1 MLKKH
6 HAAPRVR
13 SARATLTLT
22 GLALCALVAMMAL
35 AASAAQGS
43 PSISLDSFNYRVGD
57 TLTVRASGLRPGSD
71 YTVTLTPPEGSDGEE
86 ATGEHEADAAGR
98 LSIDFPLDHAGRW
111 ALRVAGPDLDATL
124 NVQVAVGVSRLPSQ
138 APAQAPDATAPPVT
152 EEPAGEAPAGETETE
167 APGDTEGETP
177 AEAPAESPAQTPVEA
192 PAETPADAPAETSEP
207 AQAETPAEAP
217 SETPAET
224 PSETPTEAPAEAPSE
239 TPAET
244 APSTP
249 SDTEGTD
256 AQEADVASETG
267 LTEQEAAV
275 EEQEAVQ
282 SPEQSVLET
291 ETPAETQDDIPA
303 SETPPTTETTPEVPE
318 SEATPQPILPGSTQA
333 TDFGINVALDN
344 GSYVATLLGQPVW
357 RLDFPLNSGA
367 SAEPL
372 VVDDRA
378 YLGRGNHVLVLNRAT
393 GNVLMRHRLPAQV
406 VAIEAASLGTQPG
419 AIDVTVEYSNGT
431 RQDVAVSDAGP
442 VLSLAFDPDPA
453 LYGWLRAEAQ
463 VADPV
468 ERLLVDPTN
477 PWLYVAAAGSE
488 STRAPT
494 LLSGALARAQ
504 TFYER
509 AQLARQLM
517 SGADRRPDLAAQAM
531 DAALEDFVDRGYRG
545 TLLFD
550 EATSAAYG
558 FPLDAMRSALARG
571 DMESADFWA
580 PWLYRLSGS
589 AVAANETVLRDYAT
603 ELRRLGRDS
612 EANTWRQRAGEGH
625 GFNLANTLRGGA
637 AALGRGG
644 WLAVAALLVAILALN
659 LTLAAKYWR
668 PQSLLLRQNADR
680 GRKPSPLARLNV
692 VRHAAFVEKFVVVL
706 LFGAVL
712 ALVGLHGWTQRAGA
726 LDARLGGGSL
736 ATPVA
741 RGLLAALPDNT
752 STAFVNAYAAQ
763 TSGDTTTA
771 ARLYQDL
778 TDNADAMN
786 NLGVLRNDD
795 ELFRLALSL
804 RPNHPEASFNLG
816 LSTDNPSRL
825 LDAYR
830 PSAPQLAAPG
840 VARIEDAYAGGYR
853 AALGA
858 AFTNPWTTLTSD
870 PAFGP
875 QWLWTL
881 AVVLFLL
888 WALLSVIWFLIPRPR
903 QSRNAPRTFLYH
915 LLALLFPGTGLAD
928 ELWGVL
934 LLVPWAIFGTDLLRR
949 YFLLG
954 SGPVIPEQVAII
966 AMIVIYVINLVAF
979 VVEYRSYRA
988 RMTRLKVTEPDVAR
1002 AYGMRV
1008 ADSPHV

>member
-22 GLALCALVAMMAL
+22 GLALLALVAMMAL

-57 TLTVRASGLRPGSD
+57 TLTVRASGLRPGSE
-71 YTVTLTPPEGSDGEE
+71 YIVTLTPPVESDGEVVSD
-86 ATGEHEADAAGR
+86 GHEADPGGR
-98 LSIDFPLDHAGRW
+98 LSIDFPLDQAGRW
-111 ALRVAGPDLDATL
+111 ALTVTGPDLDATL
-124 NVQVAVGVSRLPSQ
+124 NVQVAAGVSRMPSQ
-138 APAQAPDATAPPVT
+138 GQTPGSTSPPAAGEPAEAEPTD
-152 EEPAGEAPAGETETE
+152 EEPAVEQPIDEQPADEEAAAEEPVAPSTADESEPTEQTQDEQTPAEQADAGQAPVGTEDAEAQETESQDAQAQDAPQDPDQQEAGGAVAQQQEPDQPQDVEDAGAQQTESGTAVQETE
-167 APGDTEGETP
+167 APE
-177 AEAPAESPAQTPVEA
+177 
-192 PAETPADAPAETSEP
+192 EP
-207 AQAETPAEAP
+207 T
-217 SETPAET
+217 
-224 PSETPTEAPAEAPSE
+224 
-239 TPAET
+239 
-244 APSTP
+244 
-249 SDTEGTD
+249 
-256 AQEADVASETG
+256 
-267 LTEQEAAV
+267 
-275 EEQEAVQ
+275 
-282 SPEQSVLET
+282 
-291 ETPAETQDDIPA
+291 
-303 SETPPTTETTPEVPE
+303 
-318 SEATPQPILPGSTQA
+318 QPILPGVTPSTA
-333 TDFGINVALDN
+333 LGIDVALDN
-344 GSYVATLLGQPVW
+344 GSFVASLMGQPVW
-357 RLDFPLNSGA
+357 QLDFPIGSGA

-372 VVDDRA
+372 VEGDRA
-378 YLGRGNHVLVLNRAT
+378 YLGHGNHVLVANLAT
-393 GNVLMRHRLPAQV
+393 GDVSRRHRLPAQV
-406 VAIEAASLGTQPG
+406 VSVEPLTATTQLGS
-419 AIDVTVEYSNGT
+419 ILVTVEYSNGT
-431 RQDVAVSDAGP
+431 RQEIAVSDAGP
-442 VLSLAFDPDPA
+442 SGSFAFDPDLA

-463 VADPV
+463 VDDPIA
-468 ERLLVDPTN
+468 RLLIDPTN
-477 PWLYVAAAGSE
+477 PWLYVAAARTE
-488 STRAPT
+488 STRATT
-494 LLSGALARAQ
+494 LLSGALARAE

-571 DMESADFWA
+571 DMDAADFWA

-625 GFNLANTLRGGA
+625 GFNLATTLRDGA

-706 LFGAVL
+706 LFAAVL
-712 ALVGLHGWTQRAGA
+712 ALVGLHGWTQRAAA

-736 ATPVA
+736 ATPIA
-741 RGLLAALPDNT
+741 REVLSALPDNA
-752 STAFVNAYAAQ
+752 STAFVNAYAAH
-763 TSGDTTTA
+763 TSGDITTA
-771 ARLYQDL
+771 TRLYQDL

-795 ELFRLALSL
+795 EMFRLALSL
-804 RPNHPEASFNLG
+804 SPSHPEASFNLG
-816 LSTDNPSRL
+816 LTTDNPSRL

-840 VARIEDAYAGGYR
+840 LGRIEDAYAGGYR

-875 QWLWTL
+875 QWLWIG

-888 WALLSVIWFLIPRPR
+888 WAALSVIWFLIPRPR

-954 SGPVIPEQVAII
+954 SGPVIPEQVALI
-966 AMIVIYVINLVAF
+966 AMIVIYVINVVAF

-988 RMTRLKVTEPDVAR
+988 RMTRLRVTEPDTAR